1 MPHLP
6 NFDIVRLLT
15 SLGLARA
22 TDGKLIPSP
31 MVVSAK
37 TADYVIKPS
46 DPCGTLF
53 TNRGAVGAIVF
64 TLPAPTAVP
73 SGTWYH
79 FLGIAD
85 QTITVATATVDTLI
99 GFNDLDLDS
108 VGIATAGDL
117 IGVLLK
123 LVTDGTSW
131 IAIGE
136 TVGAVYVLTD

>member
-1 MPHLP
+1 MSFLSED
-6 NFDIVRLLT
+6 NVMRYLKA
-15 SLGLARA
+15 LGLAR
-22 TDGKLIPSP
+22 TDGQLYPAP
-31 MVVSAK
+31 MNVVAK
-37 TADYVIKPS
+37 TANYTILPTDKN
-46 DPCGTLF
+46 GTLF

-64 TLPAPTAVP
+64 TLPAPSAVP
-73 SGTWYH
+73 SGTWFH

-99 GFNDLDLDS
+99 GFNDADLDS

-123 LVTDGTSW
+123 LVCDGTSW

-136 TVGAVYVLTD
+136 TVGAIYILTD